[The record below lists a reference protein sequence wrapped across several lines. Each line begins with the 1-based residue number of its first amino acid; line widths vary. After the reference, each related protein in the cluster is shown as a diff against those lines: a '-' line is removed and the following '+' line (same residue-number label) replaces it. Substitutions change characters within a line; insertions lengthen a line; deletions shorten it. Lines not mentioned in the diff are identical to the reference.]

1 MRTIYLEGKLY
12 KNSIVVTILFI
23 FVIVFFLFIHMI
35 YLDKTNDIKY
45 IKTNME
51 SKVNNLYDD
60 ISNVMKKK
68 ELQGIMNFLTQG
80 YKEEEK
86 LQAVKDKDREKL
98 IKFFEVHYKNLKKN
112 MPGFEIMHIFDKNG
126 VSILRMHD
134 KNKYGDNLTVFRD
147 CIKNLIINP
156 ATCAF
161 FEVGIQGLAYRHIK
175 PLYYKDQLIGFF
187 ELGVKPVVLI
197 EKLKNVFNVKSYI
210 LIQKEFIPDGMKISP
225 DPLSYNGFQLC
236 ETCSKKDQ
244 FIENNIE
251 KINFNHGSN
260 EEIIYQDKHYSVIKK
275 NIYNAQNRP
284 IGVIL
289 LFQDISLLS
298 TQLKNLMT
306 ELIILLLITS
316 LIVYLTL
323 RKYINLIYKKLT
335 KARFLLD
342 NTNDAVYV
350 VSLKDG
356 SLLDINNRAIDMLYY
371 SKQELLKM
379 RVSDFR
385 SPMEGDKELNW
396 IEHVNKLK
404 EKKFITSRGIHQRK
418 DGTTFPVESNLSYVQ
433 DAEDEYM
440 IAVARDI
447 THQLELENKIN
458 NRANELQ
465 RLQTIISKSVLYT
478 TSDLDGNITSV
489 SKAFEKLTGYTKDE
503 LIGKNYSF
511 FKTEETGEEFYQN
524 MWETLENNEQ
534 FIGEIKNKDKNNK
547 TYWVKLTIDPIFND
561 KGEKVGYS
569 SYKENITDKKE
580 LEYLSNHDPLTGLY
594 NRGYFQREITKKI
607 KSADRYDQN
616 FGLIMFDVDYFKQVN
631 DTHGHDIGDNVLK
644 VLSHAVLES
653 IREDDILA
661 RWGGE
666 EFIVIANGAYKEEL
680 IGLVEKLQ
688 SKIKKLSFKKVKQIT
703 VSFGITVYKEGESEE
718 SIQKRAD
725 KALYLAKNNGR
736 DRYEV
741 L

>member
-251 KINFNHGSN
+251 KINFSHGSN

-489 SKAFEKLTGYTKDE
+489 SKAFEKLTGYKKDE

-534 FIGEIKNKDKNNK
+534 FIGEIKNRDKNNK

-644 VLSHAVLES
+644 VLSQAVLES

-666 EFIVIANGAYKEEL
+666 EFIVIANGAHKEEL